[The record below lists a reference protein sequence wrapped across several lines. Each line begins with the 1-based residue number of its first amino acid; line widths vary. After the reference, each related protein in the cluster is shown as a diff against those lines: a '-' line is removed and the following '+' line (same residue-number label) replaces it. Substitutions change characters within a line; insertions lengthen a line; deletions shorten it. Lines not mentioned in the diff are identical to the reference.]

1 MDFYADADAAFV
13 RMRDTAKAVFS
24 DPANREK
31 IKAAQEAA
39 MAYRELHRQAAE
51 TAGLPRATDGGD

>member
-1 MDFYADADAAFV
+1 MDVYKDADAAFI
-13 RMRDTAKAVFS
+13 RMRETAKAVFS

-51 TAGLPRATDGGD
+51 SLGLPGAADAS